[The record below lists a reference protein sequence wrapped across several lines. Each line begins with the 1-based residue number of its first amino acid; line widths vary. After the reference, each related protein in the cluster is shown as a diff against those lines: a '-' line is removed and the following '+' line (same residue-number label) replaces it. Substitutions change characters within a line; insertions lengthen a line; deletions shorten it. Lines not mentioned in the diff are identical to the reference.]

1 MGCGAPVAGMY
12 PANFLDDAWIQVEVA
27 ADKLTFRE
35 YQGTLCVY
43 VRSLKTGLPSSP
55 QTHFE
60 AFQSC
65 ISSMLSCETL
75 IPEVTHMYR
84 CIGEFSHESV

>member
-1 MGCGAPVAGMY
+1 
-12 PANFLDDAWIQVEVA
+12 
-27 ADKLTFRE
+27 
-35 YQGTLCVY
+35 